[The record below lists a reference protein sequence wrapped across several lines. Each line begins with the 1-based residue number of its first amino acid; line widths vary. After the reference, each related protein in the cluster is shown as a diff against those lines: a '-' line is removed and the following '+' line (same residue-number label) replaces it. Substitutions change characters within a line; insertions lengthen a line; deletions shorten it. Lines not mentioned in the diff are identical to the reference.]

1 MAATLTWFNF
11 TLIVENPLEKTREV
25 QATPANGIG
34 SKEGDCQC

>member
-11 TLIVENPLEKTREV
+11 TLIAENPLEKTKEV